1 MIAAASLGI
10 VILGAFGQ
18 AYPLSKGEQAEL
30 IETPSDHKSDAK
42 SARVIGIGSAV
53 IVAII
58 AIPILVGLIVL
69 LAVYYG
75 IALDAV
81 ALALASLTP
90 TVLLVL
96 FASAGIIR
104 SDEKR
109 NQQLIREIKKND
121 LRSAGKQPTPR
132 MSGSEPGACR
142 NAGEEEGE
150 SIYETKH
157 HPEDHLGTKGFNTML
172 NGRPRLGASSGG
184 PQPI

>member
-1 MIAAASLGI
+1 MIAVASLGI

-18 AYPLSKGEQAEL
+18 AYRLSKGEQAEL
-30 IETPSDHKSDAK
+30 IETPSGHKSDAK
-42 SARVIGIGSAV
+42 FARVIGIRFAV

-58 AIPILVGLIVL
+58 AIPILLGLIVL

-104 SDEKR
+104 SNEKR

-121 LRSAGKQPTPR
+121 LRSTGKPSTPR
-132 MSGSEPGACR
+132 
-142 NAGEEEGE
+142 
-150 SIYETKH
+150 
-157 HPEDHLGTKGFNTML
+157 L
-172 NGRPRLGASSGG
+172 SSS
-184 PQPI
+184 